1 MATFNIFGY
10 TFDHLASARAMS
22 GDSYRVF
29 TEDGYYIH
37 KPTFEPLEYKT
48 VTMLYAD
55 DDLANVEIVA
65 EADLPTG
72 AIINGD
78 TTDPETEVMSEPD
91 TETEKE

>member
-10 TFDHLASARAMS
+10 TFDHLQSATPMGSA
-22 GDSYRVF
+22 YRVK
-29 TEDGYYIH
+29 TEEGWYIR
-37 KPTFEPLEYKT
+37 KPTFEELEYKT
-48 VTMLYAD
+48 STFLYAT

-78 TTDPETEVMSEPD
+78 ATKPETEVMSTPD